1 MAAWKNKSRKALEQF
16 KAFADSTRRYDK
28 VGRLADHAAAEN
40 LLYAANPIYI
50 ETTQGGTS
58 PIRGFGAVIW
68 LGAMLACWYGSYA
81 GFRILSSNSS
91 SGGLDILSALL
102 FFLSALIL
110 FGSVL
115 PGFLLFF
122 SFFTPTD
129 AVVRFDRKRQVAYK
143 WSDQGLIEIPWAKLT
158 PVVQGMMTSPMQASR
173 TYRAMLV
180 EYAPN
185 GEPRSTNGVPHL
197 MQLGWP
203 SGDEQGALLAL
214 EYVRRYMDEGW
225 QAVPRPQQWLRH
237 RPRWRAMFNFV
248 GIVDDWAREERE
260 PSELGKPWG
269 LALFFGSAG
278 LAMIPMQIT
287 NWLALQVAPK
297 PRWPR
302 TLKVQHARDLAEIG
316 YRPDGRRA
324 GVADDIAVS
333 PAAASGDPSSWLDRL
348 VACIAIPMALLS
360 PLLFWVGA
368 FGFVPGFKI
377 GIYEAAL
384 WSCVLGL
391 GATALALL
399 SIRYVDIGN
408 GLARV

>member
-40 LLYAANPIYI
+40 LLYAANPVYI

-68 LGAMLACWYGSYA
+68 LGALLALWWMGTGGVVAAFEPSLTRSA
-81 GFRILSSNSS
+81 GTRITYFVM
-91 SGGLDILSALL
+91 GLVLLVGSAL
-102 FFLSALIL
+102 
-110 FGSVL
+110 
-115 PGFLLFF
+115 PGLLLFF
-122 SFFTPTD
+122 SFFAPTD

-143 WSDQGLIEIPWAKLT
+143 WSDQGLIEIPWANLT

-173 TYRAMLV
+173 TYRAMFV

-185 GEPRSTNGVPHL
+185 GEPRCTNGVPHL

-203 SGDEQGALLAL
+203 SGDEEGALFAL

-324 GVADDIAVS
+324 GVADDTAVS